1 MDNCFLGINLKKLR
15 KDNNLSQNQLGKILE
30 VSGAYIQQ
38 IEKGIKNN
46 PSLDLIYKIAEFFDI
61 APIELLESNLTDL
74 SQEFNKPNKLSE
86 SLREQALNK
95 DKNYKTNKYF
105 NQLFI
110 KPSKWE
116 ENIKSKCV
124 KVSPGITTK
133 KEILFLERFYKDLI
147 KKSTL
152 TEDEIITGL
161 ISDYQSDVF
170 NLNLEYDIITNKE
183 KIEEIK
189 PIIRG
194 IIKLYLEQFQ
204 K

>member
-46 PSLDLIYKIAEFFDI
+46 PSIDLIYKIAEFFDI
-61 APIELLESNLTDL
+61 APIELLERNLTDL
-74 SQEFNKPNKLSE
+74 SQEFNKLNKLSE
-86 SLREQALNK
+86 NLREQALNK

-116 ENIKSKCV
+116 ENIKLKCV
-124 KVSPGITTK
+124 KVSPGMIIGKENFDLKELSK
-133 KEILFLERFYKDLI
+133 KYTF
-147 KKSTL
+147 
-152 TEDEIITGL
+152 TEDEIITTL
-161 ISDYQSDVF
+161 IEDYESDVL
-170 NLNLEYDIITNKE
+170 NLNLDYDQITDKK